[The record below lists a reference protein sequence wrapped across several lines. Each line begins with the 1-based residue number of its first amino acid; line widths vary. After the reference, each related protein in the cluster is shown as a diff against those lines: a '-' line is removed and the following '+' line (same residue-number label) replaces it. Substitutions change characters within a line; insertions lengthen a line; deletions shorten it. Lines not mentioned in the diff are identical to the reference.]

1 MAWTTAGTFYNAA
14 GGGTVTNT
22 TIGNLRVVWAG
33 ATVQPVV
40 TGGGVTV
47 WYFDVYHATQNTAF
61 LVIYYGLVT
70 ATGAQTLAI
79 THTPFETMSQEFAPP
94 AGPPTHD
101 GTGNLSN
108 ATGGAFENCASITP
122 SGAGD
127 LWTGYMI
134 AASVTA
140 GNSTGV
146 SYHATHSGDELGW
159 NLNAPSGAY
168 TANLAPTGGWDSI
181 ASMFAPAVAVTA
193 IKIAQII

>member
-1 MAWTTAGTFYNAA
+1 MAWTTAGTFYNAKA
-14 GGGTVTNT
+14 SGTVTNT
-22 TIGNLRVVWAG
+22 TVGNLRVVWALG
-33 ATVQPVV
+33 PTQPVV

-47 WYFDVYHATQNTAF
+47 WAFDVYHGTQNA
-61 LVIYYGLVT
+61 LWQIIYYGIIT
-70 ATGAQTLAI
+70 ATGAQTLTI
-79 THTPFETMSQEFAPP
+79 TSTADETMSQEFAPP
-94 AGPPTHD
+94 AGPATHD

-108 ATGGAFENCASITP
+108 ATGGTFENCASITP

-134 AASVTA
+134 AASVTT

-146 SYHATHSGDELGW
+146 SYHATHASNELGW

-168 TANLAPTGGWDSI
+168 TANLAPTGAWDSI
-181 ASMFAPAVAVTA
+181 ATMFAPAVAVTA